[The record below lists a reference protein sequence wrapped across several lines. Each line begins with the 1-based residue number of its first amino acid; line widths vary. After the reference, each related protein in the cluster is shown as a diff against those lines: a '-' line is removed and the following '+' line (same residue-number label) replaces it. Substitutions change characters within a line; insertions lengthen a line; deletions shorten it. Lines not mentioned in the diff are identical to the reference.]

1 MNPFLDGLFTNYRF
15 AFVMFETLIVF
26 ISLLIVFTSSFVI
39 YRITKAHKK
48 NKQNRNRSNFAFI
61 SLSVS
66 DIAVGLFSVPLE
78 GIRWLDIKDPQI
90 IIYMFTG
97 GTFFIEFPFLCS
109 CLITAVMAAD
119 RVFVITLAQKYE
131 DIVTLKTLKVITI
144 ILILFCVT
152 FSSITAWGMHN
163 MMLANNFWVFYL
175 GIPDLILKV
184 IPLVVVIPA
193 HLYILNFV
201 LKRRDLKQLRIHDHK
216 NQNTKRL
223 TKTIICICISQLI
236 FTLPYLSHRLFLMI
250 ISTADSASFAAFHVN
265 INASLKLL
273 RYCQCFSNAIII
285 LLNQK
290 KQKISKPIYRQQPSR
305 NDKSRMETRF

>member
-1 MNPFLDGLFTNYRF
+1 
-15 AFVMFETLIVF
+15 
-26 ISLLIVFTSSFVI
+26 
-39 YRITKAHKK
+39 
-48 NKQNRNRSNFAFI
+48 
-61 SLSVS
+61 
-66 DIAVGLFSVPLE
+66 
-78 GIRWLDIKDPQI
+78 
-90 IIYMFTG
+90 MFTG
-97 GTFFIEFPFLCS
+97 GTFFIEFPFLCA

-119 RVFVITLAQKYE
+119 RVFVITLPQKYE
-131 DIVTLKTLKVITI
+131 DIVTLKTLKVISI

-163 MMLANNFWVFYL
+163 MMLGNNFWVFYL

-184 IPLVVVIPA
+184 IPLVVVITA

-201 LKRRDLKQLRIHDHK
+201 LKRWDLKQLRIHHHK

-305 NDKSRMETRF
+305 NDKSRMETRFWNLKDLE

>member
-1 MNPFLDGLFTNYRF
+1 MPFHFRLFTKKIEEKTKTINTMNPFLDGLFTNYRF
-15 AFVMFETLIVF
+15 AFVTFGTLIVF

-78 GIRWLDIKDPQI
+78 GIRWLDIKDPQA
-90 IIYMFTG
+90 IIYVFTG

-119 RVFVITLAQKYE
+119 RVFVITLVQKYE

-152 FSSITAWGMHN
+152 FTSITASGVHH
-163 MMLANNFWVFYL
+163 MMLANNFWLFYL
-175 GIPDLILKV
+175 GDLILKV
-184 IPLVVVIPA
+184 ISLVVVILA
-193 HLYILNFV
+193 HLYILNFIV
-201 LKRRDLKQLRIHDHK
+201 SRSQAVKDTSPQKSEYQKTDK
-216 NQNTKRL
+216 NN
-223 TKTIICICISQLI
+223 
-236 FTLPYLSHRLFLMI
+236 YLYMHQS
-250 ISTADSASFAAFHVN
+250 VN
-265 INASLKLL
+265 
-273 RYCQCFSNAIII
+273 F
-285 LLNQK
+285 
-290 KQKISKPIYRQQPSR
+290 
-305 NDKSRMETRF
+305 